1 MKKKPF
7 QYHASMEMMGD
18 DTCMRTTNIEM
29 RMNQDKKRGS
39 NSKKKTQTKKQNP
52 KRSR

>member
-1 MKKKPF
+1 
-7 QYHASMEMMGD
+7 
-18 DTCMRTTNIEM
+18 MRTTNIEM